1 MTQAAPLLANATRD
15 LAEFAA
21 GLRFADIPTRVVDHA
36 KLCVLDGLGVALF
49 GSGLPWTGHVRE
61 LARAEGS
68 TPVASFWGTPYRG
81 SIAQAAL
88 VNGTAGHAFE
98 MDDIHK
104 ESIVHPNS
112 LACPVAFAFAE
123 AAGGMSGRDLLTAIV
138 AGYEV
143 GTRVGNAATMALFL
157 RGFHPQGTSGAFV
170 AVATAG
176 RILGLSADQMQHAF
190 GIAGSM
196 GAGLMAAQEGAM
208 VKRLHAGR
216 AAQAG
221 VQAALL
227 AQRGFTGILDV
238 LEAGYGG
245 FLSSFSGRPDAAR
258 LTAGLGS
265 QWETTEVGFKL
276 YPSVTSIH
284 TALDALDTVMTEQSL
299 HADDIERISVG
310 CSHMTFVHTA
320 WPYKPAG
327 VTAAQMNL
335 FYGLAVIALHRD
347 ASVRQYDEQRL
358 ADPAVLGFIA
368 RISAF
373 EDDGLEAMGAP
384 FRHACRLT
392 LTTRDGRVFSQERL
406 ARRGSPEDAVGEAE
420 IVRKFDANVR
430 AILSGE
436 AADALRQRVMGLDK
450 LDDTGDLTVRLSLDP
465 EHRVTPDSWQLV
477 GAAGF
482 EPTTPSPPD

>member
-15 LAEFAA
+15 LARFAA
-21 GLRFADIPTRVVDHA
+21 GLRFDDIPTPVIDHV
-36 KLCVLDGLGVALF
+36 KLCILDGLGVALF
-49 GSGLPWTGHVRE
+49 GAGLPWTGHVRE
-61 LARAEGS
+61 LARAEGAN
-68 TPVASFWGTPYRG
+68 PVASFWGTPYRG

-123 AAGGMSGRDLLTAIV
+123 AAGDISGRDVLTAIV

-157 RGFHPQGTSGAFV
+157 RGFHPQGTSGTFV
-170 AVATAG
+170 AAATAG
-176 RILGLSADQMQHAF
+176 RILGLSAEQMQHTL

-196 GAGLMAAQEGAM
+196 ASGLMAAQEGAM

-221 VQAALL
+221 VQGALL
-227 AQRGFTGILDV
+227 AQRGFTGISDV

-245 FLSSFSGRPDAAR
+245 FLSSFSGRPNANR
-258 LTAGLGS
+258 LTDGLGS
-265 QWETTEVGFKL
+265 TWETAQVGFKL

-284 TALDALDTVMTEQSL
+284 TALHALDTVMKNQQL
-299 HADDIERISVG
+299 QADDIETISVG

-335 FYGLAVIALHRD
+335 FYGLAVIALYRD
-347 ASVRQYDEQRL
+347 ASVRQYDEARL
-358 ADPAVLGFIA
+358 ADPAVLGFIE

-373 EDDGLEAMGAP
+373 EDAGLEAMGAP
-384 FRHACRLT
+384 FRHAARLT
-392 LTTRDGRVFSQERL
+392 LTTRDGRTFHHERL
-406 ARRGSPEDAVGEAE
+406 ARRGSPEDAVGAAE
-420 IVRKFDANVR
+420 IERKFATNVSRLLTADDAER
-430 AILSGE
+430 
-436 AADALRQRVMGLDK
+436 LRGLVMRLET
-450 LDDTGDLTVRLSLDP
+450 LETTAELTLLLGSL
-465 EHRVTPDSWQLV
+465 RN
-477 GAAGF
+477 
-482 EPTTPSPPD
+482 

>member
-1 MTQAAPLLANATRD
+1 MTETAPLLAHATRD
-15 LAEFAA
+15 LARFAA
-21 GLRFADIPTRVVDHA
+21 GLRFEDIPAPVVEHV
-36 KLCVLDGLGVALF
+36 KLCILDGLGVALF
-49 GSGLPWTGHVRE
+49 GAGLPWTGHVRDVA
-61 LARAEGS
+61 LAEGA
-68 TPVASFWGTPYRG
+68 TPAASFWGTSDRG
-81 SIAQAAL
+81 SVAQAAL

-123 AAGGMSGRDLLTAIV
+123 AAGGMTGRDVLTAIV

-157 RGFHPQGTSGAFV
+157 RGFHPQGTSGVFV
-170 AVATAG
+170 AAATAG
-176 RILGLSADQMQHAF
+176 RILGLPAEQMQHAL

-216 AAQAG
+216 AAQSG

-245 FLSSFSGRPDAAR
+245 FLSSFSSRPDATR

-265 QWETTEVGFKL
+265 VWETAQVGFKL
-276 YPSVTSIH
+276 FPSVTSIH
-284 TALDALDTVMTEQSL
+284 TALDALDTVMTEQGL
-299 HADDIERISVG
+299 RAEDIERISVG

-347 ASVRQYDEQRL
+347 ASVRQYAEERL
-358 ADPAVLGFIA
+358 ADPAILNFIQ
-368 RISAF
+368 RIWAF
-373 EDDGLEAMGAP
+373 EDAGLEAMGAP
-384 FRHACRLT
+384 FRHAARLE
-392 LTTRDGRVFSQERL
+392 LTTRDGRVFRHERL
-406 ARRGSPEDAVGEAE
+406 SRRGSPDDPVGPAA
-420 IVRKFDANVR
+420 IVRKFDDCVR
-430 AILSGE
+430 GVLSDDN
-436 AADALRQRVMGLDK
+436 AAALRGLVMRLDT
-450 LDDTGDLTVRLSLDP
+450 LDNTGDVSALLRSQ
-465 EHRVTPDSWQLV
+465 R
-477 GAAGF
+477 
-482 EPTTPSPPD
+482 

>member
-1 MTQAAPLLANATRD
+1 MTQTAPLLAHATRD
-15 LAEFAA
+15 LARFAA
-21 GLRFADIPTRVVDHA
+21 GLRFEDIPAAVVEHA

-49 GSGLPWTGHVRE
+49 GAGLPWTGHVRAVA
-61 LARAEGS
+61 LAEGA
-68 TPVASFWGTPYRG
+68 TPVASFWGTPDRG
-81 SIAQAAL
+81 SVAQAAL

-123 AAGGMSGRDLLTAIV
+123 AAGGMAGRDVLTAIV

-157 RGFHPQGTSGAFV
+157 RGFHPQGTSGVFV
-170 AVATAG
+170 AAATAG
-176 RILGLSADQMQHAF
+176 RILGLPAEQMQHAL

-216 AAQAG
+216 AAQSG

-227 AQRGFTGILDV
+227 ARRGFTGILDV

-245 FLSSFSGRPDAAR
+245 FLSSLSGRPNASR

-265 QWETTEVGFKL
+265 VWETAEVGFKL
-276 YPSVTSIH
+276 FPSVTSIH
-284 TALDALDTVMTEQSL
+284 TALDALDTVM
-299 HADDIERISVG
+299 ADQGLRAEDIERISVG

-347 ASVRQYDEQRL
+347 ASVRQYGEERL
-358 ADPAVLGFIA
+358 ADPAILAFIQ

-384 FRHACRLT
+384 FRHAARVEV
-392 LTTRDGRVFSQERL
+392 TTRDGRVFRHERL
-406 ARRGSPEDAVGEAE
+406 GRRGSPDDPVGPAA
-420 IVRKFDANVR
+420 IVRKFDDCVR
-430 AILSGE
+430 GVLSDDD
-436 AADALRQRVMGLDK
+436 AAALRGLVMRLDT
-450 LDDTGDLTVRLSLDP
+450 LDDTGDVSALLRSG
-465 EHRVTPDSWQLV
+465 R
-477 GAAGF
+477 
-482 EPTTPSPPD
+482 

>member
-1 MTQAAPLLANATRD
+1 MAEAASLLPNATRD
-15 LAEFAA
+15 LARFAA
-21 GLRFADIPTRVVDHA
+21 NLRYEDIPGDVRQHV

-49 GSGLPWTGHVRE
+49 GSRLPWTRMVQDAAIE
-61 LARAEGS
+61 EGAN
-68 TPVASFWGTPYRG
+68 PVASFWGTSQKG

-123 AAGGMSGRDLLTAIV
+123 SSPTISGQDILTAIV

-157 RGFHPQGTSGAFV
+157 RGFHPQGTNGAFV
-170 AVATAG
+170 AAAAAG
-176 RILGLSADQMQHAF
+176 RILRLPEDQMLHTL

-196 GAGLMAAQEGAM
+196 AAGLMAAQEGAM

-216 AAQAG
+216 AAQSG

-227 AQRGFTGILDV
+227 AQKGFTGITEV

-245 FLSSFSGRPDAAR
+245 FLSSLSGKPNPER

-265 QWETTEVGFKL
+265 VWETQQVGFKL

-284 TALDALDTVMTEQSL
+284 TALDALDQIMRQHNLT
-299 HADDIERISVG
+299 ADQIEAIEVG
-310 CSHMTFVHTA
+310 CSHMTYVHTA
-320 WPYKPAG
+320 WHYKPAG

-335 FYGLAVIALHRD
+335 FFGLAVIALFRD
-347 ASVRQYDEQRL
+347 GSVRQYAQDRI
-358 ADPAVLGFIA
+358 ADPAILAFLS
-368 RISAF
+368 RLSAHT
-373 EDDGLEAMGAP
+373 DNDLEAMGPA
-384 FRHACRLT
+384 FRHAARVVVI
-392 LTTRDGRVFSQERL
+392 TRDGRTLRHECL
-406 ARRGSPEDAVGEAE
+406 GRRGSPDDPVGAGAIEQ
-420 IVRKFDANVR
+420 KFAANVDG
-430 AILSGE
+430 ILAGQ
-436 AADALRQRVMGLDK
+436 AANELKDLVFRLDQLDNAEPIVALLR
-450 LDDTGDLTVRLSLDP
+450 T
-465 EHRVTPDSWQLV
+465 
-477 GAAGF
+477 
-482 EPTTPSPPD
+482 

>member
-15 LAEFAA
+15 LAGFAA
-21 GLRFADIPTRVVDHA
+21 GLRFDDIPPDVVEHV
-36 KLCVLDGLGVALF
+36 KLCVLDGIGVALF
-49 GSGLPWTGHVRE
+49 GAALPWTEHVRE
-61 LARAEGS
+61 VARAEGA

-112 LACPVAFAFAE
+112 LACPVALAFAE
-123 AAGGMSGRDLLTAIV
+123 AAGDISGRELLTAIV

-170 AVATAG
+170 AAATAG
-176 RILGLSADQMQHAF
+176 RILGLSAEQMQHAL
-190 GIAGSM
+190 GIVGSLAG
-196 GAGLMAAQEGAM
+196 GLMAAQEGAM

-238 LEAGYGG
+238 LEAGFGG
-245 FLSSFSGRPDAAR
+245 FLSAFSGRPDAAR

-265 QWETTEVGFKL
+265 VWQTAQVGFKL

-284 TALDALDTVMTEQSL
+284 TALDALDTVMREQAL
-299 HADDIERISVG
+299 RAEDISRISVG

-320 WPYKPAG
+320 WPYRPAG

-335 FYGLAVIALHRD
+335 FHGLSIMALHRD
-347 ASVRQYDEQRL
+347 ASVRQYHADRL
-358 ADPAVLGFIA
+358 ADPAVLGFIE

-373 EDDGLEAMGAP
+373 EDDGLEAMGAAY
-384 FRHACRLT
+384 RHGCKLT
-392 LTTRDGRVFSQERL
+392 VTASDGRVFKVERL
-406 ARRGSPEDAVGEAE
+406 ARRGSPDNPVGEAE
-420 IVRKFDANVR
+420 IVSKFDANVSE
-430 AILSGE
+430 ILSRDV
-436 AADALRQRVMGLDK
+436 ADGLRAQVMRLDQ
-450 LDDTGDLTVRLSLDP
+450 LDDTRDICARLTQTLDR
-465 EHRVTPDSWQLV
+465 RV
-477 GAAGF
+477 
-482 EPTTPSPPD
+482 

>member
-15 LAEFAA
+15 LARFAA
-21 GLRFADIPTRVVDHA
+21 GLRFEDIPTPVIDHV
-36 KLCVLDGLGVALF
+36 KLCILDGLGVALF
-49 GSGLPWTGHVRE
+49 GAGLPWTGHVRE
-61 LARAEGS
+61 LARAEGAN
-68 TPVASFWGTPYRG
+68 PVASFWGTPYRG

-123 AAGGMSGRDLLTAIV
+123 AAGDISGRDVLTAIV

-157 RGFHPQGTSGAFV
+157 RGFHPQGTSGTFV
-170 AVATAG
+170 AAATAG
-176 RILGLSADQMQHAF
+176 RILGLSAEQMQHTL

-196 GAGLMAAQEGAM
+196 ASGLMAAQEGAM

-221 VQAALL
+221 VQGALL
-227 AQRGFTGILDV
+227 AQRGFTGISDV

-245 FLSSFSGRPDAAR
+245 FLSSFSGRPNANR
-258 LTAGLGS
+258 LTDGLGS
-265 QWETTEVGFKL
+265 TWETAQVGFKL

-284 TALDALDTVMTEQSL
+284 TALHALDTVMKNQQL
-299 HADDIERISVG
+299 QADDIETISVG

-335 FYGLAVIALHRD
+335 FYGLAVIALYRD
-347 ASVRQYDEQRL
+347 ASVRQYDEARL
-358 ADPAVLGFIA
+358 ADPAVLGFIE

-373 EDDGLEAMGAP
+373 EDAGLEAMGAP
-384 FRHACRLT
+384 FRHAARLT
-392 LTTRDGRVFSQERL
+392 LTTRDGRTFHHERL
-406 ARRGSPEDAVGEAE
+406 ARRGSPEDAVGAAE
-420 IVRKFDANVR
+420 IERKFATNVSHLLTADDAER
-430 AILSGE
+430 
-436 AADALRQRVMGLDK
+436 LRGLVM
-450 LDDTGDLTVRLSLDP
+450 RLEML
-465 EHRVTPDSWQLV
+465 ETTAEVTMLLGS
-477 GAAGF
+477 ARN
-482 EPTTPSPPD
+482 

>member
-15 LAEFAA
+15 LAQFATS
-21 GLRFADIPTRVVDHA
+21 LRFERIPAPVIAHV
-36 KLCVLDGLGVALF
+36 KLCILDGLGVALF
-49 GSGLPWTGHVRE
+49 GAGLPWTRHVRE
-61 LARAEGS
+61 LALSEGA

-123 AAGGMSGRDLLTAIV
+123 AVDGISGRDVLTAIV

-157 RGFHPQGTSGAFV
+157 RGFHPQGTSGSFV
-170 AVATAG
+170 AAAAAG
-176 RILGLSADQMQHAF
+176 RILDLSAEQMQHAL

-196 GAGLMAAQEGAM
+196 GSGLMAAQEGAM

-216 AAQAG
+216 AAEAG
-221 VQAALL
+221 VRAALL
-227 AQRGFTGILDV
+227 AQRGFTGIADV

-245 FLSSFSGRPDAAR
+245 FLSTFSGRPDAVR
-258 LTAGLGS
+258 LTAGFGTI
-265 QWETTEVGFKL
+265 WETLEVGFKL

-284 TALDALDTVMTEQSL
+284 TALDALDTVMRDQGLNAE
-299 HADDIERISVG
+299 DIEKVSVG

-320 WPYKPAG
+320 WPYRPAG

-335 FYGLAVIALHRD
+335 FYGLAVTALYRD
-347 ASVRQYDEQRL
+347 ASVRQYGEGRL
-358 ADPAVLGFIA
+358 ADLAVLRFIE

-373 EDDGLEAMGAP
+373 EDEGLEAMGAP
-384 FRHACRLT
+384 FRHAARLT
-392 LTTRDGRVFSQERL
+392 LTTRDGRIFHHERL
-406 ARRGSPEDAVGEAE
+406 ARRGSPEDAVASAE
-420 IVRKFDANVR
+420 IERKFASNVSGVLTAHDADR
-430 AILSGE
+430 
-436 AADALRQRVMGLDK
+436 LRGLVMRLETLDTTSDITT
-450 LDDTGDLTVRLSLDP
+450 LLGS
-465 EHRVTPDSWQLV
+465 
-477 GAAGF
+477 AGG
-482 EPTTPSPPD
+482 

>member
-1 MTQAAPLLANATRD
+1 MTQSAPLLLDATRD
-15 LAEFAA
+15 LARFAA
-21 GLRFADIPTRVVDHA
+21 ELRFDDIPAPVVGHA
-36 KLCVLDGLGVALF
+36 KLCILDGLGVALF
-49 GSGLPWTGHVRE
+49 GANLPWTRHVRD
-61 LARAEGS
+61 LAVTEGAH
-68 TPVASFWGTPYRG
+68 PVASIWGTAHRVSVG
-81 SIAQAAL
+81 QASL

-104 ESIVHPNS
+104 ESILHPNS
-112 LACPVAFAFAE
+112 LANPVAFALAE
-123 AAGGMSGRDLLTAIV
+123 AAGGRTGRDVLTAIV

-157 RGFHPQGTSGAFV
+157 RGFHPQGTSGVFV
-170 AVATAG
+170 AAATAG
-176 RILGLSADQMQHAF
+176 HMLHLTAEQMQHTL

-227 AQRGFTGILDV
+227 AQRGFTGITDV

-245 FLSSFSGRPDAAR
+245 FLSAFSGHPNPAR

-265 QWETTEVGFKL
+265 VWQTAEVGFKL

-284 TALDALDTVMTEQSL
+284 TALDALDTVMAEQGL
-299 HADDIERISVG
+299 RVHDIERISVG

-335 FYGLAVIALHRD
+335 FYGLAMIALHRD
-347 ASVRQYDEQRL
+347 ASVSQYAEDKLE
-358 ADPAVLGFIA
+358 DPAALA
-368 RISAF
+368 LMRRISAF
-373 EDDGLEAMGAP
+373 EDEKLEAMGPA
-384 FRHACRLT
+384 FRHACT
-392 LTTRDGRVFSQERL
+392 LELITRDGRTYRHQRL
-406 ARRGSPEDAVGEAE
+406 NRRGSPEDPVGEAE
-420 IVRKFDANVR
+420 ITRKFAANVR
-430 AILSGE
+430 DILSID
-436 AADALRQRVMGLDK
+436 AADGLRNTVMR
-450 LDDTGDLTVRLSLDP
+450 LDDLD
-465 EHRVTPDSWQLV
+465 DSRAVMDFLAQ
-477 GAAGF
+477 AG
-482 EPTTPSPPD
+482 

>member
-1 MTQAAPLLANATRD
+1 MTQTAPLLANATRD

-21 GLRFADIPTRVVDHA
+21 RLQFEDIPTRVVNHA

-49 GSGLPWTGHVRE
+49 GAGLPWTEHVRE
-61 LARAEGS
+61 LARAEGAF
-68 TPVASFWGTPYRG
+68 PAASFWGTPYRG

-88 VNGTAGHAFE
+88 VNGSAGHAFE

-123 AAGGMSGRDLLTAIV
+123 GAGGISGRELLTAII

-284 TALDALDTVMTEQSL
+284 TALDALDPVMTEQSL
-299 HADDIERISVG
+299 HVDDIERISVG

-436 AADALRQRVMGLDK
+436 AADALRQRVMGLDQ

>member
-1 MTQAAPLLANATRD
+1 MNQNAPLLANATRD
-15 LAEFAA
+15 LACFAA
-21 GLRFADIPTRVVDHA
+21 GLRFEDIPARVADHA
-36 KLCVLDGLGVALF
+36 KSCILDGLGVALF
-49 GSGLPWTGHVRE
+49 GASLPWTGHVRD
-61 LARAEGS
+61 LARAQGAH
-68 TPVASFWGTPYRG
+68 PVASFWGTPHRG
-81 SIAQAAL
+81 SVAQAAL

-123 AAGGMSGRDLLTAIV
+123 AIGGISGRDVLTAIV

-157 RGFHPQGTSGAFV
+157 RGFHPQGTSGTFV
-170 AVATAG
+170 AVVTAG
-176 RILGLSADQMQHAF
+176 RILGLSAEQMQHAL

-196 GAGLMAAQEGAM
+196 GSGLMAAQEGAM

-216 AAQAG
+216 AAEAG

-265 QWETTEVGFKL
+265 VWETAEVGFKL

-284 TALDALDTVMTEQSL
+284 TALDALDTVMTEQAL
-299 HADDIERISVG
+299 HADDIERISIG
-310 CSHMTFVHTA
+310 CGHMTFVHTA
-320 WPYKPAG
+320 WHYRPAG

-335 FYGLAVIALHRD
+335 FYGLAVIALYRD
-347 ASVRQYDEQRL
+347 GSVRQYDEERL
-358 ADPAVLGFIA
+358 ADPRVLDFIE
-368 RISAF
+368 RIAAF
-373 EDDGLEAMGAP
+373 EDPELEAMGPP
-384 FRHACRLT
+384 FRHACRLE
-392 LTTRDGRVFSQERL
+392 LATRDGRTFGHERL
-406 ARRGSPEDAVGEAE
+406 ARRGSPED
-420 IVRKFDANVR
+420 
-430 AILSGE
+430 
-436 AADALRQRVMGLDK
+436 
-450 LDDTGDLTVRLSLDP
+450 P
-465 EHRVTPDSWQLV
+465 V
-477 GAAGF
+477 GAAEIERKFAANVGLSLSA
-482 EPTTPSPPD
+482 EHAAELGGLVKRLDELDDVRELTAWLGAVG

>member
-1 MTQAAPLLANATRD
+1 VTQAASLLPNATRD
-15 LAEFAA
+15 LARFAA
-21 GLRFADIPTRVVDHA
+21 DLRFEDIPADVVGHA
-36 KLCVLDGLGVALF
+36 KLCLLDGLGVALF
-49 GSGLPWTGHVRE
+49 GAGLPWTGHVRD
-61 LARAEGS
+61 LARAEGA
-68 TPVASFWGTPYRG
+68 TPAASFWGTLHRG

-112 LACPVAFAFAE
+112 LACPVALAFAE
-123 AAGGMSGRDLLTAIV
+123 AAGSMSGRDVLTAIV

-157 RGFHPQGTSGAFV
+157 RGFHPQGTSGVFV
-170 AVATAG
+170 AAATAG
-176 RILGLSADQMQHAF
+176 RILGLPAGQMHHAL
-190 GIAGSM
+190 GIAGSC

-227 AQRGFTGILDV
+227 AQHGFTGISDV

-245 FLSSFSGRPDAAR
+245 FLSSFSSRPDPDR
-258 LTAGLGS
+258 LTAGLGTV
-265 QWETTEVGFKL
+265 WETTQVGFKL

-284 TALDALDTVMTEQSL
+284 TALDALDTVMTEQGL
-299 HADDIERISVG
+299 VGGDIERISAG
-310 CSHMTFVHTA
+310 CSHMTYVHTG

-347 ASVRQYDEQRL
+347 ASVIQYDEAKL
-358 ADPAVLGFIA
+358 ADPAVLRFIE
-368 RISAF
+368 RISAY
-373 EDDGLEAMGAP
+373 EDEGLEAMGAP
-384 FRHACRLT
+384 FRHACRLE
-392 LTTRDGRVFSQERL
+392 LTTRDGRTFRHERL

-420 IVRKFDANVR
+420 IVRKFMSNVHG
-430 AILSGE
+430 ILSVE
-436 AADALRQRVMGLDK
+436 VATRLRGIVMGLDE
-450 LDDTGDLTVRLSLDP
+450 LHTRDLTDLMR
-465 EHRVTPDSWQLV
+465 R
-477 GAAGF
+477 G
-482 EPTTPSPPD
+482 

>member
-1 MTQAAPLLANATRD
+1 
-15 LAEFAA
+15 
-21 GLRFADIPTRVVDHA
+21 V
-36 KLCVLDGLGVALF
+36 
-49 GSGLPWTGHVRE
+49 
-61 LARAEGS
+61 
-68 TPVASFWGTPYRG
+68 
-81 SIAQAAL
+81 AQAAL

-123 AAGGMSGRDLLTAIV
+123 AAGGMTGRDVLTAIV

-157 RGFHPQGTSGAFV
+157 RGFHPQGTSGVFV
-170 AVATAG
+170 AAATAG
-176 RILGLSADQMQHAF
+176 RILGLTADQMQHAL

-216 AAQAG
+216 AAQSG
-221 VQAALL
+221 LQAALL
-227 AQRGFTGILDV
+227 ARRGFTGILDV

-245 FLSSFSGRPDAAR
+245 FLSSLSGKPDAAR

-265 QWETTEVGFKL
+265 VWETAEVGFKL

-284 TALDALDTVMTEQSL
+284 TALDALDTVMAEQGL
-299 HADDIERISVG
+299 RAEDIERISVG

-347 ASVRQYDEQRL
+347 ASVRQYGEERL
-358 ADPAVLGFIA
+358 ADPAILSFIQ

-373 EDDGLEAMGAP
+373 EDAGLEAMGAA
-384 FRHACRLT
+384 FRHAARVEV
-392 LTTRDGRVFSQERL
+392 TTRDGRPFRHERL
-406 ARRGSPEDAVGEAE
+406 GRRGSPDDPVGPAA
-420 IVRKFDANVR
+420 IVRKFDDCVR
-430 AILSGE
+430 GVLSDDD
-436 AADALRQRVMGLDK
+436 AAALRELVMRLDT
-450 LDDTGDLTVRLSLDP
+450 LDDTGDV
-465 EHRVTPDSWQLV
+465 
-477 GAAGF
+477 AALLRSGR
-482 EPTTPSPPD
+482 

>member
-1 MTQAAPLLANATRD
+1 MTQAVPLLAHATRD
-15 LAEFAA
+15 LARFAA
-21 GLRFADIPTRVVDHA
+21 GLRFEDIPAPVVEHV
-36 KLCVLDGLGVALF
+36 KLCILDGLGVALF
-49 GSGLPWTGHVRE
+49 GAGLPWTGHVRGVA
-61 LARAEGS
+61 LAEGA
-68 TPVASFWGTPYRG
+68 TPVASFWGTPDRG
-81 SIAQAAL
+81 SVAQAAL

-123 AAGGMSGRDLLTAIV
+123 AAGGMTGRDVLTAIV

-157 RGFHPQGTSGAFV
+157 RGFHPQGTSGVFV
-170 AVATAG
+170 AAATAG
-176 RILGLSADQMQHAF
+176 RILGLRAEQMQHAL

-216 AAQAG
+216 AAQSG

-227 AQRGFTGILDV
+227 ARRGFTGILDV

-245 FLSSFSGRPDAAR
+245 FLSSFSSLPDASR

-265 QWETTEVGFKL
+265 VWETAEVGFKL
-276 YPSVTSIH
+276 FPSVTSIH
-284 TALDALDTVMTEQSL
+284 TALDALDTVMTEQNL
-299 HADDIERISVG
+299 RAEDIVRISVG

-347 ASVRQYDEQRL
+347 ASVRQYAEERL
-358 ADPAVLGFIA
+358 ADPAILTFIQ

-384 FRHACRLT
+384 FRHAARLE
-392 LTTRDGRVFSQERL
+392 LTTRDGRVFRHERL
-406 ARRGSPEDAVGEAE
+406 ARRGSPDDPVGPAA
-420 IVRKFDANVR
+420 IVRKFDDCVR
-430 AILSGE
+430 AVLSDDD
-436 AADALRQRVMGLDK
+436 AAALRGLVMRLDT
-450 LDDTGDLTVRLSLDP
+450 LDDTGDVSALLRSEGGPKL
-465 EHRVTPDSWQLV
+465 
-477 GAAGF
+477 
-482 EPTTPSPPD
+482 

>member
-1 MTQAAPLLANATRD
+1 MTRAAPLLANATRD

-21 GLRFADIPTRVVDHA
+21 GLRFENIPAAVVEHA
-36 KLCVLDGLGVALF
+36 KLCILDGLGVALF
-49 GSGLPWTGHVRE
+49 GAGLPWTRHVRD
-61 LARAEGS
+61 LAIAEGG
-68 TPVASFWGTPYRG
+68 TPVASLWGTAHKG
-81 SIAQAAL
+81 SVAQAAL

-112 LACPVAFAFAE
+112 LACPVALALAE
-123 AAGGMSGRDLLTAIV
+123 TGGISGREVVTAIV

-157 RGFHPQGTSGAFV
+157 RGFHPQGTSGTFV
-170 AVATAG
+170 AAATAG

-216 AAQAG
+216 AAESG
-221 VQAALL
+221 VRAAQL
-227 AQRGFTGILDV
+227 AQRGFTGISDV

-245 FLSSFSGRPDAAR
+245 FLSSFSGAPNPGR

-265 QWETTEVGFKL
+265 VWETAEVGFKL

-284 TALDALDTVMTEQSL
+284 TALDALDTVMTEQNL
-299 HADDIERISVG
+299 QAGDIERISVG

-320 WPYKPAG
+320 WAYKPAG

-335 FYGLAVIALHRD
+335 FYGLAMIALHRD
-347 ASVRQYDEQRL
+347 ASVGQYQEGQL
-358 ADPAVLGFIA
+358 ADPAALAFMQ
-368 RISAF
+368 RITAF
-373 EDDGLEAMGAP
+373 EDDGLEAMGAA
-384 FRHACRLT
+384 FRHACRLELRT
-392 LTTRDGRVFSQERL
+392 KDGRTFRHERL
-406 ARRGSPEDAVGEAE
+406 ARRGSPEAPVGAAE
-420 IVRKFDANVR
+420 IVRKFEANVQAVR
-430 AILSGE
+430 SME
-436 AADALRQRVMGLDK
+436 AATNLRDMVICM
-450 LDDTGDLTVRLSLDP
+450 DTLPDINGVISRLVVHP
-465 EHRVTPDSWQLV
+465 
-477 GAAGF
+477 
-482 EPTTPSPPD
+482 

>member
-1 MTQAAPLLANATRD
+1 MAEAAPLLPNATRD
-15 LAEFAA
+15 LARFAA
-21 GLRFADIPTRVVDHA
+21 NLRYDDIPADVRQHV

-49 GSGLPWTGHVRE
+49 GSRLLWTRMVQDAAIE
-61 LARAEGS
+61 EGAN
-68 TPVASFWGTPYRG
+68 PVASFWGTPRKG

-123 AAGGMSGRDLLTAIV
+123 SNPALSGQDLLTAIV

-157 RGFHPQGTSGAFV
+157 RGFHPQGTNGTFV
-170 AVATAG
+170 AAAAAG
-176 RILGLSADQMQHAF
+176 RILRLPEDQMLHTL

-196 GAGLMAAQEGAM
+196 AAGLMAAQEGAM

-216 AAQAG
+216 AAQSG

-227 AQRGFTGILDV
+227 AQKGFTGITEV

-245 FLSSFSGRPDAAR
+245 FLSSLSGKPDPER

-265 QWETTEVGFKL
+265 VWETRQVGFKL

-284 TALDALDTVMTEQSL
+284 TALDALDEIMRQHNLT
-299 HADDIERISVG
+299 ADQIEAIEVG
-310 CSHMTFVHTA
+310 CSHMTYVHTA
-320 WPYKPAG
+320 WHYKPAG

-335 FYGLAVIALHRD
+335 FFGLAIIALFRD
-347 ASVRQYDEQRL
+347 GSVRQYAQDRI
-358 ADPAVLGFIA
+358 ADPTILAFLT
-368 RISAF
+368 RLSAHI
-373 EDDGLEAMGAP
+373 DNDLEAMGPA
-384 FRHACRLT
+384 FRHAARVVV
-392 LTTRDGRVFSQERL
+392 TTRDGRTLRHECL
-406 ARRGSPEDAVGEAE
+406 GRRGSPDDPVGAGAIEQ
-420 IVRKFDANVR
+420 KFVANVDG
-430 AILSGE
+430 ILTGQ
-436 AADALRQRVMGLDK
+436 AASELKDLVLRLDELENAEPIVALLR
-450 LDDTGDLTVRLSLDP
+450 T
-465 EHRVTPDSWQLV
+465 
-477 GAAGF
+477 
-482 EPTTPSPPD
+482 

>member
-1 MTQAAPLLANATRD
+1 MNQVAPLLANATRD
-15 LAEFAA
+15 LAQFAA
-21 GLRFADIPTRVVDHA
+21 GLQFENIPSSVLDHA

-49 GSGLPWTGHVRE
+49 GAGLAWTGHVRD
-61 LARAEGS
+61 LVRAEGGR
-68 TPVASFWGTPYRG
+68 PAASFWGTRHRG
-81 SIAQAAL
+81 SVAQAAL

-123 AAGGMSGRDLLTAIV
+123 EASGMSGRDVLTAIV

-157 RGFHPQGTSGAFV
+157 RGFHPQGTSGVFV
-170 AVATAG
+170 AAATAG
-176 RILGLSADQMQHAF
+176 RILGLSAEQMQHAF

-245 FLSSFSGRPDAAR
+245 FLSSFSDRPDAAR

-265 QWETTEVGFKL
+265 VWETAAVGFKL

-284 TALDALDTVMTEQSL
+284 TALDALDAVMTEQEL
-299 HADDIERISVG
+299 HADDIAGVSVG

-358 ADPAVLGFIA
+358 ADPALLEFIE

-373 EDDGLEAMGAP
+373 EDEGVEAMGAP

-392 LTTRDGRVFSQERL
+392 VITRDGRSFSHERL

-420 IVRKFDANVR
+420 IASKFAANVLGVMP
-430 AILSGE
+430 AKS
-436 AADALRQRVMGLDK
+436 AATLHAMIMQLDT
-450 LDDTGDLTVRLSLDP
+450 LDDARDVVALLAVDG
-465 EHRVTPDSWQLV
+465 
-477 GAAGF
+477 
-482 EPTTPSPPD
+482 

>member
-1 MTQAAPLLANATRD
+1 MTQAAPLLANATGD
-15 LAEFAA
+15 LARFAA
-21 GLRFADIPTRVVDHA
+21 GLSFQDIPARVVDHA

-49 GSGLPWTGHVRE
+49 GAGLPWTGHVRE
-61 LARAEGS
+61 LARAEQS
-68 TPVASFWGTPYRG
+68 APIASFWGTPYRG
-81 SIAQAAL
+81 SVAQAAL

-123 AAGGMSGRDLLTAIV
+123 AAGGMSGRDVLTAIV

-157 RGFHPQGTSGAFV
+157 RGFHPQGTSGVFV
-170 AVATAG
+170 AAATAG
-176 RILGLSADQMQHAF
+176 RILGLSAEQMQHAL

-208 VKRLHAGR
+208 VKRLHAGH
-216 AAQAG
+216 AAQSG

-245 FLSSFSGRPDAAR
+245 FLTAFSNRPNADR

-265 QWETTEVGFKL
+265 VWETAEVGFKL

-284 TALDALDTVMTEQSL
+284 TALDALDTIMAEQSL
-299 HADDIERISVG
+299 LAADIERISVG

-320 WPYKPAG
+320 WQYKPAG

-347 ASVRQYDEQRL
+347 ASVRQYGEQRL
-358 ADPAVLGFIA
+358 ADPAILDFIG

-373 EDDGLEAMGAP
+373 EDEGLEAMGAP
-384 FRHACRLT
+384 FRHAARLE
-392 LTTRDGRVFSQERL
+392 LTTRDGRTFRHERL
-406 ARRGSPEDAVGEAE
+406 ARRGSPDDAVGPAE
-420 IVRKFDANVR
+420 IVAKFTANVR
-430 AILSGE
+430 GVLSAEE
-436 AADALRQRVMGLDK
+436 AERLRGFVMGLET
-450 LDDTGDLTVRLSLDP
+450 LDDTAGLTACLTVR
-465 EHRVTPDSWQLV
+465 E
-477 GAAGF
+477 
-482 EPTTPSPPD
+482 